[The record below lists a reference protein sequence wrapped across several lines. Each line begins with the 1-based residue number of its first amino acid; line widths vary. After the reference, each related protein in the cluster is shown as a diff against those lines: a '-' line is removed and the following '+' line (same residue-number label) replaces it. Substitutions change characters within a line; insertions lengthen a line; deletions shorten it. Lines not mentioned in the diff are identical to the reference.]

1 MKTFNRYIS
10 STVLLIAVLCSCSDN
25 WSTHY
30 TQGEQSINNESVEI
44 STESASAFL
53 KNEAGYSEIYKLLKD
68 NGVIDSMATRNQLF
82 TLFVVP
88 NGTAFAE
95 GLSDDMKYLAQ
106 SHITDLS
113 LSPANLVDGQRILLW
128 NGKYAT
134 VAKTSSESG
143 GYSIAFNGSNVSK
156 VIKVNNGYI
165 YVLDKHINT
174 PRSMYEIIEH
184 LGDEYSIFREM
195 VMSRNVYAFDKAASK
210 PIGVDKTG
218 NTVYDSVFT
227 TTNPYFAAKGFD
239 ITSESLNATIFIPSN
254 DVINS
259 AWQTAQNELKEWGVS
274 RADSIVR
281 NWVFQAAFFNK
292 KYTKAELQQDADI
305 TSVFS
310 KQWRLSVQQ
319 LDLDNP
325 ISMSNGI
332 AYYVKSMRI
341 PTNVL
346 IYRLKDFSKWYEFLT
361 ADQKASYFA
370 TTNLTYS
377 KIATEVAAWSGWPE
391 AGFPTIENR
400 VVYFTVT
407 DTTMHTT
414 KLDFTPLHCVPKGD
428 GTYAVSAYKIPPG
441 EYDLCLGFKQSMKFV
456 EVGVSFNDVYVGA
469 VTYSQLTTTTF
480 HYDRGGQGYPEGY
493 STTLATNSKK
503 NNYDRD
509 GGKVGVVKI
518 TGTEAVPVKISLSF
532 KTGYAGTTACYGPM
546 IFNHWCLR
554 PTTNCY

>member
-1 MKTFNRYIS
+1 MKTLSRYIFS
-10 STVLLIAVLCSCSDN
+10 AAMLAVIFCSCADN

-30 TQGEQSINNESVEI
+30 AQAEQSIDNGSVEI
-44 STESASAFL
+44 STQSASAYL
-53 KNEAGYSEIYKLLKD
+53 KNEAGFSEIYKLLKD

-88 NGTAFAE
+88 NGTPYAE
-95 GLSDDMKYLAQ
+95 GLSDDMKYLSR

-113 LSPANLVDGQRILLW
+113 LSPANLVDAQRILLW

-134 VAKTSSESG
+134 ATKAVSENG
-143 GYSIAFNGSNVSK
+143 GYSISFNGSNVTK
-156 VIKVNNGYI
+156 VVKVSDGYI
-165 YVLDKHINT
+165 YVLDNYINT
-174 PRSMYEIIEH
+174 PRSMYEMIEN
-184 LGDEYSIFREM
+184 LGDDYSIFREM
-195 VMSRNVYAFDKAASK
+195 VTSRNVYAFNKAASK

-218 NTVYDSVFT
+218 NTVYDSIFT
-227 TTNPYFAAKGFD
+227 ITNPYFASKGFD
-239 ITSESLNATIFIPSN
+239 IMSESLNATMFIPSN

-259 AWQTAQNELKEWGVS
+259 AWQTAWNEKREWGVA
-274 RADSIVR
+274 RADSIIR

-325 ISMSNGI
+325 IAMSNGI

-346 IYRLKDFSKWYEFLT
+346 IYRLKDFSRWYEFLT
-361 ADQKASYFA
+361 ADQKSYYFG
-370 TTNLTYS
+370 TTNLTYN
-377 KIATEVAAWSGWPE
+377 KIATEVTAWSGWPE

-400 VVYFTVT
+400 VVYFTVN
-407 DTTMHTT
+407 DTTKHDT
-414 KLDFTPLHCVPKGD
+414 KLDFIPLHCMANGD
-428 GTYAVSAYKIPPG
+428 GTYAVSPYKVPPG

-469 VTYSQLTTTTF
+469 ITYSQLTTTTF

-493 STTLATNSKK
+493 STSLATNSKK
-503 NNYDRD
+503 TNYDRD

-518 TGTEAVPVKISLSF
+518 TGTEAVPVKISFTF
-532 KTGYAGTTACYGPM
+532 KTGFAGSTSCYGPL
-546 IFNHWCLR
+546 IFNHWCLK